1 MKQITQ
7 EWVDK
12 AEGDFAT
19 AQRELDVQEMPNY
32 DAVCFHSQQC
42 AEKYLKACLQEE
54 NIAFNRIH
62 DLSRLL
68 DLLLPVEP
76 KWETLRP
83 TLEVLTAYAVEFRYP
98 GVSAN
103 KELAAQSFQD
113 CVTIRQ
119 IIRQYFSLEVQNVD
133 LLDRS

>member
-1 MKQITQ
+1 MRQITQ

-19 AQRELDVQEMPNY
+19 AQRELQVQEMPNY

-42 AEKYLKACLQEE
+42 VEKYLKACLQEE

-76 KWETLRP
+76 GWETLRP

-98 GVSAN
+98 GISAN
-103 KELAAQSFQD
+103 QELAAQSFED
-113 CVTIRQ
+113 CVKVRQ
-119 IIRQYFSLEVQNVD
+119 IIRQYFSL
-133 LLDRS
+133 

>member
-1 MKQITQ
+1 MRQITQ
-7 EWVDK
+7 EWIDK

-19 AQRELDVQEMPNY
+19 AQRELQVQQMPNY

-42 AEKYLKACLQEE
+42 AEKYLKACLQEA

-76 KWETLRP
+76 QWEALRP

-98 GVSAN
+98 GISAN
-103 KELAAQSFQD
+103 KDLATQSFGD
-113 CVTIRQ
+113 CVKIRETILQ
-119 IIRQYFSLEVQNVD
+119 HFS
-133 LLDRS
+133 

>member
-1 MKQITQ
+1 MKQITK

-19 AQRELDVQEMPNY
+19 AQRELQVQEMPNY

-42 AEKYLKACLQEE
+42 TEKYLKACLQEE

-76 KWETLRP
+76 GWETLRP
-83 TLEVLTAYAVEFRYP
+83 TLEILTAYAVEFRYP
-98 GVSAN
+98 GISAN
-103 KELAAQSFQD
+103 QELAAQSFED
-113 CVTIRQ
+113 CVEIRQ
-119 IIRQYFSLEVQNVD
+119 IIRQYFYL
-133 LLDRS
+133 